1 MAFLTSLF
9 AGVSGLKNHQLMMDV
24 IGNNIANVN
33 TVGFKKGRATFTD
46 MFSQTLQ
53 NASQPTAAL
62 GGTNPIQVG
71 LGMSLGSID
80 MDASQGSFQSTGLTS
95 DMAIQGSGFFIVNQ
109 GGKTLYTRD
118 GNVDFDSSGKLANKD
133 TGGVIQGRLADANG
147 KILPSAPLSDIV
159 IEKDLTS
166 PPKATTTA
174 SFAGNL
180 DANTLP
186 NATTQTQQP
195 VYDSLGVQHMLT
207 ITFTKGA
214 AQNAWTWSAAVT
226 GGTTASAGTI
236 TFNTDGT
243 LNTFTGGNVAIAP
256 TNGAAAMTV
265 AINAG
270 VPTAAPPGNNSGIT
284 QTAGSGTSTVN
295 ALTQDGW
302 AAGTL
307 SNVSVSSD
315 GTITGSF
322 SNNQTLTLGQI
333 MLADF
338 NNPAGLTR
346 VGGNEFDVSGNSGAA
361 TITAAGTTST
371 IQTGVLEQSN
381 VDLADEFTKMI
392 TAQRGFQASAR
403 VITVSDQFL
412 DEVVGLKR

>member
-1 MAFLTSLF
+1 
-9 AGVSGLKNHQLMMDV
+9 
-24 IGNNIANVN
+24 
-33 TVGFKKGRATFTD
+33 
-46 MFSQTLQ
+46 
-53 NASQPTAAL
+53 
-62 GGTNPIQVG
+62 
-71 LGMSLGSID
+71 
-80 MDASQGSFQSTGLTS
+80 
-95 DMAIQGSGFFIVNQ
+95 
-109 GGKTLYTRD
+109 
-118 GNVDFDSSGKLANKD
+118 
-133 TGGVIQGRLADANG
+133 
-147 KILPSAPLSDIV
+147 
-159 IEKDLTS
+159 
-166 PPKATTTA
+166 
-174 SFAGNL
+174 
-180 DANTLP
+180 
-186 NATTQTQQP
+186 
-195 VYDSLGVQHMLT
+195 
-207 ITFTKGA
+207 
-214 AQNAWTWSAAVT
+214 
-226 GGTTASAGTI
+226 
-236 TFNTDGT
+236 
-243 LNTFTGGNVAIAP
+243 
-256 TNGAAAMTV
+256 MTV

>member
-33 TVGFKKGRATFTD
+33 TIGFKKGRATFTD

-53 NASQPTAAL
+53 DASQPTGSL
-62 GGTNPIQVG
+62 GGKNPMQVG
-71 LGMSLGSID
+71 LGMSMGSID
-80 MDASQGSFQSTGLTS
+80 MDTSQGSFQSTGMTS
-95 DMAIQGSGFFIVNQ
+95 DLAIQGSAFFIMNQ

-118 GNVDFDSSGKLANKD
+118 GNVEIDPNGNLSNKS
-133 TGGVIQGRLADANG
+133 TGGILQGRMADANG
-147 KILPSAPLSDIV
+147 LIPAGAPLQNIL
-159 IEKDLTS
+159 IKKDLTS
-166 PPKATTTA
+166 APKATTLA
-174 SFAGNL
+174 EFAGNL
-180 DANTLP
+180 DASTPINGT
-186 NATTQTQQP
+186 AQTEQP
-195 VYDSLGVQHMLT
+195 VYDSLGAKHSLT
-207 ITFTKGA
+207 ITFTKTA
-214 AQNAWTWSAAVT
+214 TDTWTWKAAVT
-226 GGTTASAGTI
+226 DGTTASSGTI
-236 TFNTDGT
+236 SFNGDGT
-243 LNTFTGGNVAIAP
+243 LNSITGSPVTITP
-256 TNGAAAMTV
+256 NGGGLPMTV
-265 AINAG
+265 DINAG
-270 VPTAAPPGNNSGIT
+270 KPSATVPGNNTGIT
-284 QTAGSGTSTVN
+284 QTSGNGTSTVSP
-295 ALTQDGW
+295 LSQDGW

-307 SNVSVSSD
+307 SNVSVNSD

-338 NNPAGLTR
+338 NNPAGLNR
-346 VGGNEFDVSGNSGAA
+346 VGGNEFDVSGNSGEA
-361 TITAAGTTST
+361 TVVAAGTNST

-412 DEVVGLKR
+412 DEVVALKR